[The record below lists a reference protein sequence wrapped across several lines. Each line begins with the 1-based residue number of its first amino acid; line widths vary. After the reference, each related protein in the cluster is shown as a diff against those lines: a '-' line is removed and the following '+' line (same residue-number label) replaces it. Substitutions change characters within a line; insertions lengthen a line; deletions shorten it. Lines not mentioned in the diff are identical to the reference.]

1 MIQSCNSTDTHIL
14 EPKSIKISFQSISSI
29 FIATQN
35 KLTLNITTP
44 ISFLCWK
51 TVTALL
57 NRLSRNNA
65 CITRDDVFRK
75 VETPTI
81 KFFLN
86 LFLKKTWVNQ
96 ETIRRFQTLTFGLSA
111 NRLRN
116 FIRAS
121 TRLSGITRVML
132 PTSFIKLKFFL
143 TIEKMV

>member
-14 EPKSIKISFQSISSI
+14 EPKLIKVSFQSILSI
-29 FIATQN
+29 FISTQ

-57 NRLSRNNA
+57 NGLSRNNA

-86 LFLKKTWVNQ
+86 LFKKKTWVNQ